1 MSFRGFTLLEIMSIS
16 TPWITPEHPERL
28 SLQALLSTAG
38 MIRFIEAVHADVL
51 AVLTDEERAR
61 LGLLRD
67 NASLKNVR
75 HDDLARIIYFC
86 LRAHE
91 YLLGDTPEGR
101 AVTDV
106 RTVMFPD
113 DLYIVRASYR
123 ESGARATARTA
134 QLTDERMLVLAD
146 VPVRNGTLLSL
157 TLDWNQVALELGN
170 VQDQRVTPLRPSNE
184 RNKRRTARDRWIR
197 VIKTVL
203 SSLQL
208 EAEEHPE
215 AQRILDRVDGVRA
228 EVRRRLRASNGN
240 APEGDDE
247 GADDGGDREDSAGD
261 VGDGIDVELG
271 AEPGQEHDELPTP
284 AAESR

>member
-16 TPWITPEHPERL
+16 TPWVTPEHPERL

-38 MIRFIEAVHADVL
+38 MIRFIESVHADVL

-67 NASLKNVR
+67 SASLKNVR

-91 YLLGDTPEGR
+91 VLLGNTPEGN

-113 DLYIVRASYR
+113 DLNVVRASYR
-123 ESGARATARTA
+123 ETAARATARTA
-134 QLTDERMLVLAD
+134 QLTNERMLVLAD
-146 VPVRNGTLLSL
+146 VPVRNGNLLPL
-157 TLDWNQVALELGN
+157 ALEWNQVGQELGN

-184 RNKRRTARDRWIR
+184 RNKRRTARYRWIR
-197 VIKTVL
+197 VIRAVL

-215 AQRILDRVDGVRA
+215 AQLILDRVAGVQA
-228 EVRRRLRASNGN
+228 EVHRRLRASNGN
-240 APEGDDE
+240 APDGDDDSD
-247 GADDGGDREDSAGD
+247 DDGGDVEDGTGD
-261 VGDGIDVELG
+261 
-271 AEPGQEHDELPTP
+271 DELPTP